1 MPKQKSQTSP
11 AKTIKSLFTK
21 STTLLGKLE
30 AKLQIFKTQ
39 HDTWIKEIQAL
50 STQVG
55 LIEDNVKN
63 SQIIFSADF
72 RKNFAEIVKKFNK
85 IKDGV
90 DDEQS
95 ALNKIMEEYQESL
108 IACIATAKKK
118 AADIPLEEGLHKN
131 IKMIETQKMMYQKL
145 IQELLITI
153 QPLTKRIAENEKSV
167 NRLTIQPH
175 LIELGKL
182 LEKVCFGLELL
193 CKETDS
199 VALSSTPDEVSKVQV
214 QFLQLFTLSKK
225 IDPLLDQSRINLAKG
240 KSDSKDA
247 NDKKE
252 NEQENMK
259 SKPASAA
266 VLG

>member
-30 AKLQIFKTQ
+30 AKHQIFKAQ
-39 HDTWIKEIQAL
+39 QDTWLKEIQAL
-50 STQVG
+50 SIQVG

-72 RKNFAEIVKKFNK
+72 RKNFAEIAKKFNK
-85 IKDGV
+85 IKDGT

-95 ALNKIMEEYQESL
+95 AFNKIMEEYQDNL

-118 AADIPLEEGLHKN
+118 AADIPLEDGIHKN
-131 IKMIETQKMMYQKL
+131 IKQIEGQKLLYQKL
-145 IQELLITI
+145 IQELLLAI
-153 QPLTKRIAENEKSV
+153 QPLTKRIADNEKAV

-182 LEKVCFGLELL
+182 IEKLCFGFELL

-199 VALSSTPDEVSKVQV
+199 VANTSTPDEVSKIQV
-214 QFLQLFTLSKK
+214 QFLQLFALSKK
-225 IDPLLDQSRINLAKG
+225 NQSATGAITNQFG
-240 KSDSKDA
+240 KRQSCD
-247 NDKKE
+247 E
-252 NEQENMK
+252 
-259 SKPASAA
+259 
-266 VLG
+266 